1 MRIFL
6 AEDDPIILSGFCM
19 MIRALG
25 HEVVGVATD
34 GAEAAKKVLEVQPD
48 LVLMDINMPKMDG
61 ISAIEA
67 CNREKIFPC
76 IIITGYKDEEQI
88 KRATVAGV
96 YGYLNKP
103 VDEYQLRAEISVVI
117 ERHKEHIR
125 LEQELINAKNSLE
138 ERKIIER
145 AKGIVMDKM
154 NLKEADAFSFLQKK
168 SRDKNMKLINVA
180 HEIIKANELFK

>member
-6 AEDDPIILSGFCM
+6 TEDDPIILSGFAM
-19 MIRALG
+19 MVQALG
-25 HEVVGVATD
+25 HEVVGMATD
-34 GAEAAKKVLEVQPD
+34 GETAVKKILDVQPD

-61 ISAIEA
+61 ISGIEA

-76 IIITGYKDEEQI
+76 IIITGYRDDEQI

-96 YGYLNKP
+96 YGYLHKP
-103 VDEYQLRAEISVVI
+103 VDEYQLQAEISVVM
-117 ERHKEHIR
+117 ERHREYLR
-125 LEQELINAKNSLE
+125 LKQELNNTKVSLE

-154 NLKEADAFSFLQKK
+154 GLKEAEAFSFLQKK
-168 SRDKNMKLINVA
+168 SRDKNIKLINIA

>member
-6 AEDDPIILSGFCM
+6 AEDDPIILSGFSM
-19 MIRALG
+19 MVQALG
-25 HEVVGVATD
+25 HEVVGMATD
-34 GAEAAKKVLEVQPD
+34 GKAAVEKILELQPD
-48 LVLMDINMPKMDG
+48 LILMDINMPQIDG

-67 CNREKIFPC
+67 CNREKVFPC
-76 IIITGYKDEEQI
+76 IIITGYRDEEQI

-96 YGYLNKP
+96 YGYLHKP
-103 VDEYQLRAEISVVI
+103 VDEYQLRAEISVVM
-117 ERHKEHIR
+117 ERHRDYMR
-125 LEQELINAKNSLE
+125 LEQELIHAKTSLE

-180 HEIIKANELFK
+180 YEIIKANELFK

>member
-6 AEDDPIILSGFCM
+6 AEDDPIILSGFSM
-19 MIRALG
+19 MIQALG

-34 GAEAAKKVLEVQPD
+34 GKTAVKRILEIQPD
-48 LVLMDINMPKMDG
+48 LILMDINMPQMDG

-67 CNREKIFPC
+67 CNHKKIFPC
-76 IIITGYKDEEQI
+76 IIITGYRDEEQI
-88 KRATVAGV
+88 KRATTAGV
-96 YGYLNKP
+96 YGYLHKP
-103 VDEYQLRAEISVVI
+103 IDEYQLRAEISVVM
-117 ERHKEHIR
+117 ERHREHMR
-125 LEQELINAKNSLE
+125 LVQELSNAQTNLE

-154 NLKEADAFSFLQKK
+154 NLKEADAFRFLQKK

-180 HEIIKANELFK
+180 YEIIKADELFK

>member
-1 MRIFL
+1 M
-6 AEDDPIILSGFCM
+6 
-19 MIRALG
+19 
-25 HEVVGVATD
+25 
-34 GAEAAKKVLEVQPD
+34 
-48 LVLMDINMPKMDG
+48 
-61 ISAIEA
+61 
-67 CNREKIFPC
+67 
-76 IIITGYKDEEQI
+76 
-88 KRATVAGV
+88 AGV